1 MNVSKF
7 IFIFSAYL
15 ALSVVPLSAD
25 TGIMFIDEIYGI
37 RETENI
43 VYGAGSTGNPASGS
57 IDLLL
62 DIFEPTGD
70 NLPEKRP
77 ALVMVHG
84 GGLTGG
90 TKDHGY
96 LTSLAENF
104 TKRGYVVVSINYR
117 LTGDDPT
124 LEPGPTTGDTLLNRT
139 QNAAC
144 QDAAKAIRWLR
155 QHAATYHIDST
166 RIGIAGSSA
175 GAITTLFTAALE
187 ADTLGPDADAGV
199 VISLWGAMYGA
210 EALFDNED
218 GAVFLTHGTFDQVV
232 ADSES
237 ENLSAYLDSINHPHA
252 YYPLAGAYHGS
263 TGGDNSGWNRFYTDT
278 VDGKT
283 ILQHS
288 VEFAFEHLKLIEI
301 HPAGSPL
308 TNQSTLSH
316 NPTANELTLSFL
328 TYSGFQYII
337 QISDD
342 LKTWTAQNALTPIQG
357 EDKTVSFTAPAPT
370 NRRFYRIEVS
380 PTF

>member
-1 MNVSKF
+1 MKKYVVICLANIASLLGF
-7 IFIFSAYL
+7 TSA
-15 ALSVVPLSAD
+15 SN
-25 TGIMFIDEIYGI
+25 GIMFVDEIYGVQ
-37 RETENI
+37 ETEDI
-43 VYGAGSTGNPASGS
+43 VYGTGSTGNPASGS
-57 IDLLL
+57 IELLL
-62 DIFEPTGD
+62 DIFEPTGT

-104 TKRGYVVVSINYR
+104 TRRGYVVVSINYR

-124 LEPGPTTGDTLLNRT
+124 LEPGPTAGDTLLNRT

-144 QDAAKAIRWLR
+144 QDTAKAIRWLR
-155 QHAATYHIDST
+155 ENAASYKIDPT
-166 RIGIAGSSA
+166 RIGVAGSSA
-175 GAITTLFTAALE
+175 GAITSLFTASLE
-187 ADTLGPDADAGV
+187 PEILGPDADVGV
-199 VISLWGAMYGA
+199 AISLWGAMYGA
-210 EALFDNED
+210 EALFDNGD
-218 GAVFLTHGTFDQVV
+218 GAVFLTHGTFDQAV

-283 ILQHS
+283 IFQHS
-288 VEFAFEHLKLIEI
+288 VEFAFEHLNLIEI

-316 NPTANELTLSFL
+316 NATANELTLSFL

>member
-1 MNVSKF
+1 MTRILFFVTTT
-7 IFIFSAYL
+7 IFLSSL
-15 ALSVVPLSAD
+15 APLSA
-25 TGIMFIDEIYGI
+25 TTNIMFIHEIYGI

-43 VYGAGSTGNPASGS
+43 VYGTGSIGNPASGS

-144 QDAAKAIRWLR
+144 QDSAKAIRWLR
-155 QHAATYHIDST
+155 QNAATYHIDPT

-175 GAITTLFTAALE
+175 GAVTILFAAALE
-187 ADTLGPDADAGV
+187 ADILGPDADVGV

-210 EALFDNED
+210 EALFDNGD
-218 GAVFLTHGTFDQVV
+218 GAVFLTHGTSDQAV

-237 ENLSAYLDSINHPHA
+237 ENLAAHLNSINHPHA
-252 YYPLAGAYHGS
+252 YYPLAGAFHGS
-263 TGGDNSGWNRFYTDT
+263 TGGDDSGWNRFYSDT

-283 ILQHS
+283 VFQHS
-288 VEFAFEHLKLIEI
+288 VEFAFEHFKLIEL
-301 HPAGSPL
+301 HPAGNPETNTPTL
-308 TNQSTLSH
+308 TR
-316 NPTANELTLSFL
+316 NPATNELTFSFP
-328 TYSGFQYII
+328 TYNGFQYVIHA
-337 QISDD
+337 SDD
-342 LKTWTAQNALTPIQG
+342 LSTWTAQDP
-357 EDKTVSFTAPAPT
+357 TAPIEGNNNLHSITAST
-370 NRRFYRIEVS
+370 AFDKRFFRLQIS
-380 PTF
+380 PNF